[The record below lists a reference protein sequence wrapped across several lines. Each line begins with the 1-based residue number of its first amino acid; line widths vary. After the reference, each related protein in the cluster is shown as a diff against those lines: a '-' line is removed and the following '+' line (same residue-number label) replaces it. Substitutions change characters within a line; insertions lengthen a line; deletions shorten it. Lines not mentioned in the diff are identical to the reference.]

1 MSQEQL
7 IAYKDVFPRTR
18 KVAGTAMQH
27 CEYCGSELRANARF
41 CGHCG
46 QKISSETEVKTNS
59 SDAPIEDRTISS
71 PATST
76 SLSEL
81 QNPAS
86 ENDVVEEEQGPHF
99 ASENNVEEERTPH
112 DNLGSTG
119 SLADDLELEPEPEKY
134 VDQPI
139 GEHSRHAQ
147 TPSGKLEALSPGDDT
162 HRRGPTSRSIPKLLL
177 ILLAGII
184 VAAGVVAALI
194 GLFQWH
200 LPGTGSDSNTL
211 SISSASETVRTSGPA
226 LTASICVKSSTPS
239 TSGTSGGIGLTLF
252 AASGCSSI
260 IAATASSL
268 CVTFPYDSGASHTYI
283 FDVSNAT
290 IDSKAYHLVLG
301 IAEFTGPATYNDAMH
316 ITVGISEGS
325 TGQNFS
331 WLYHSGKVTINSDE
345 QSGTMDVILESASR
359 GNTIHVVGGW
369 TCGHLIKNP

>member
-1 MSQEQL
+1 
-7 IAYKDVFPRTR
+7 
-18 KVAGTAMQH
+18 MQH

-46 QKISSETEVKTNS
+46 QKIRRETEVTTNS

-81 QNPAS
+81 QSPAS
-86 ENDVVEEEQGPHF
+86 ENDVVEEEQMPHL
-99 ASENNVEEERTPH
+99 ASENDVVEEEQRTSH

-119 SLADDLELEPEPEKY
+119 SLPGDLEPEPEKY

-139 GEHSRHAQ
+139 GEHPHHAQ
-147 TPSGKLEALSPGDDT
+147 TSSGKLEALSPVDAS

-226 LTASICVKSSTPS
+226 LTASICVKSSTPT

-260 IAATASSL
+260 LADTASSL
-268 CVTFPYDSGASHTYI
+268 CLTFPSNSGASHTYI

-345 QSGTMDVILESASR
+345 QSGTMDVILESASG